1 MRNVSAGV
9 RLVGGVLVAGAL
21 VLAVPV
27 AAEAAQGGSGDPGAT
42 LVSADSGV
50 KAETLDLVQ
59 QPPKSGGVSPGA
71 QKAAAAG
78 ASACTGGIDY
88 PHISG
93 NSPQP
98 YTINT
103 HLDQNCRAVPSQGS
117 IEGSLYRS
125 RWFGWEHLTSASDAK
140 AGKPKWSLFL
150 NKGCTRGDWYKYQ
163 ATGRFY
169 ALVGTTRWS
178 VNFHNENPSEIKC
191 VSRPGSPD

>member
-1 MRNVSAGV
+1 
-9 RLVGGVLVAGAL
+9 LVA
-21 VLAVPV
+21 
-27 AAEAAQGGSGDPGAT
+27 
-42 LVSADSGV
+42 ADSGV

-59 QPPKSGGVSPGA
+59 ASPRPGSVA
-71 QKAAAAG
+71 PAAAEQAAAA
-78 ASACTGGIDY
+78 SICTGGIDY

-93 NSPQP
+93 NSPAP

-103 HLDQNCRAVPSQGS
+103 HLDQACRAVPSQSS

-125 RWFGWEHLTSASDAK
+125 RWFGWEHLVSGQDAK

-150 NKGCTRGDWYKYQ
+150 NKGCARGDWYKYQ

-178 VNFHNENPSEIKC
+178 VSFYNENPSEIKC
-191 VSRPGSPD
+191 VSRPGASD